1 MSTPEPPSHGPLS
14 SGDPPGQT
22 TQAETTQAGLS
33 PESLAVPDPS
43 PASGAASPPA
53 ASSSQAWLQVFL
65 TTATTVFL
73 AELGDKTQLAALLLS
88 AQSGRPAVVF
98 VGASL
103 ALICSSLV
111 GVLLGRW
118 LSRCWAFGWA
128 ARRYC
133 SWRPIT
139 CRLVRPWDESS
150 LIHGPGPAP
159 GFASRPFA
167 VAPRPCLPYSPPP
180 SSPCFWPN

>member
-1 MSTPEPPSHGPLS
+1 MSTPERPSDGPRS
-14 SGDPPGQT
+14 SGDLLGEL
-22 TQAETTQAGLS
+22 AQAGLP
-33 PESLAVPDPS
+33 PESLAAPDPS
-43 PASGAASPPA
+43 PDSGAVSTPAPP
-53 ASSSQAWLQVFL
+53 SSEAWLRVFL

-118 LSRCWAFGWA
+118 LSRLMAPEQLERA
-128 ARRYC
+128 AGVIMVVLGLWLGRQAVLHLAAVHL
-133 SWRPIT
+133 SA
-139 CRLVRPWDESS
+139 
-150 LIHGPGPAP
+150 GPAL
-159 GFASRPFA
+159 G
-167 VAPRPCLPYSPPP
+167 
-180 SSPCFWPN
+180 